1 LTAPAPGQQWQA
13 EAGSNRGEY
22 MEDLMNTLLL
32 GAVVAAV
39 FPIAFLM
46 ARLCLVGLV
55 RTLPAKAGSRK

>member
-1 LTAPAPGQQWQA
+1 
-13 EAGSNRGEY
+13 
-22 MEDLMNTLLL
+22 MEELMNTLLL

-55 RTLPAKAGSRK
+55 RTFPAKSSSRK

>member
-1 LTAPAPGQQWQA
+1 
-13 EAGSNRGEY
+13 

-46 ARLCLVGLV
+46 ARLCLAGLV
-55 RTLPAKAGSRK
+55 RALPAKADSHK